1 MATTGTTDDLVVR
14 PLGLPDLDEGA
25 HAALT
30 ARARIRPLDTFVR
43 EPIPKPDWAVE
54 GIWARGA
61 MGVIGAQPK
70 NGKSTF
76 ATELAISLATGTP
89 FCQHFPVRQ
98 GGRVLFV
105 QRENSDARVISDYRI
120 LEARNLGVFATL
132 AEEEHVHY
140 DPRTGEDVEWTE
152 EIEIFQP
159 TWTSTPV
166 LDVISNADFD
176 LAEGEW
182 RAWLWRLVEER
193 GYDYLFLDPYYQV
206 VGANEN
212 DPAAIKPVLRY
223 HTQLK
228 NEQGCAAIVTHHE
241 SDKTDGPH
249 ARRLLGSTYL
259 HGWYEGA
266 LFPTRLDGGVFTL
279 EVDALREM
287 GVTKEYVLTGKGV
300 GHWEYLP
307 EAQGHEDSLGRRNTQ
322 RSQKEIRKAALRK
335 QLEQN
340 PDWTNA
346 LHAAALGV
354 SEKTVRSYLSEIEAE
369 AALGQSVSGML
380 ALAERE

>member
-1 MATTGTTDDLVVR
+1 VTATAQAEVDAYTQYTNRARVR
-14 PLGLPDLDEGA
+14 SLDE
-25 HAALT
+25 
-30 ARARIRPLDTFVR
+30 FVR
-43 EPIPKPDWAVE
+43 LPTPKPDWAVE

-89 FCQHFPVRQ
+89 FCQHFPVRARA
-98 GGRVLFV
+98 RVLFV
-105 QRENSDARVISDYRI
+105 QRENSDARVISDFHRI
-120 LEARNLGVFATL
+120 LEAHGLGIFHEQIYTDAVWK
-132 AEEEHVHY
+132 
-140 DPRTGEDVEWTE
+140 DEDGVEQSSETVVE
-152 EIEIFQP
+152 TFVP
-159 TWTSTPV
+159 TWELEGGEPPT

-176 LAEGEW
+176 LAEAGW
-182 RAWLWRLVEER
+182 REWLWRRVEES

-223 HTQLK
+223 LTQLK

-241 SDKTDGPH
+241 SDKTTGEH

-266 LFPTRLDGGVFTL
+266 LFPTRAKGGVFTL

-287 GVTKEYVLTGKGV
+287 GVTEEYVLKGDGV
-300 GHWEYLP
+300 GHWEFLP
-307 EAQGHEDSLGRRNTQ
+307 EAQGHEDALGRRNTQ
-322 RSQKEIRKAALRK
+322 RSQKEIRKAQLRRLL
-335 QLEQN
+335 QQE
-340 PDWTNA
+340 PEWTNA
-346 LHAAALGV
+346 DHAAAVGV
-354 SEKTVRSYLSEIEAE
+354 SDKTLRGYRAEIEAE
-369 AALGQSVSGML
+369 ARVAQTMTGQI
-380 ALAERE
+380 ALAERG